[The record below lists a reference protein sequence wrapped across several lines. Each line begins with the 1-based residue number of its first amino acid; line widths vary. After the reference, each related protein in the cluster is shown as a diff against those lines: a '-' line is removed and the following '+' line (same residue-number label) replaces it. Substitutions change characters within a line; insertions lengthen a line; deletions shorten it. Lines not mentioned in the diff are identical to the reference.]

1 MDNSKWVD
9 NVKGFHISSSSTK
22 YNLKVYY
29 TLNVTYATSR
39 GK

>member
-9 NVKGFHISSSSTK
+9 NVKGIHISLSSTK
-22 YNLKVYY
+22 YNLQVYY
-29 TLNVTYATSR
+29 TLNVTYARSR